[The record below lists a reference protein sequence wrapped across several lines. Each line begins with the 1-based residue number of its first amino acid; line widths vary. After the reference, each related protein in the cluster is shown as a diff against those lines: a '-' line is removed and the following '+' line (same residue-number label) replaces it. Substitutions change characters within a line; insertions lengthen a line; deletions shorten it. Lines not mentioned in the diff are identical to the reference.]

1 MAKACLLARAMV
13 KTKLKQTNVKTNYE
27 MLFLTTSKL
36 LYSAHIIYSL
46 GQVWAKTNK
55 TSNRL

>member
-1 MAKACLLARAMV
+1 
-13 KTKLKQTNVKTNYE
+13 

-55 TSNRL
+55 TSNRLRSHGHGQEHRVILEEKDQKDHYE